1 MNASGP
7 TIEVSKSIC
16 RILDSERASL
26 AEAITAR
33 QYEAQPELAARYGDA
48 GRTKCL
54 EDAKY
59 HLSYLVDAVAASS
72 ASLFSDYI
80 AWAKVMLSARGIP
93 AADLSRNVVI
103 MQQVV
108 REKLSAELA
117 PVIDEYFE
125 AALNQLPSVSDDLV
139 TSFEETRPHSA
150 LAKNFL
156 KLLLKGERHVAS
168 RLILDAVDSG
178 VEVRDIYLHVFQP
191 SQQELGR
198 LWQLNQISVAQE
210 HYCTA
215 ATQLIMAQLYP
226 RIFRTAKNG
235 RKIIATSVGGELHE
249 IGVRIIADFFEM
261 EGWDTYYL
269 GANSPATA
277 IVQAIADRGA
287 DVLAV
292 SATMTFH
299 IRAVEKLISAVRASA
314 ETNTVKIMVGGYPF
328 NIEPELWKRV
338 GADAYAADAAEAIA
352 VASRL

>member
-1 MNASGP
+1 MNGSGP
-7 TIEVSKSIC
+7 KAEVSKNIC
-16 RILDSERASL
+16 RILDSERAPL

-33 QYEAQPELAARYGDA
+33 QYEAQPELAARYGRA
-48 GRTKCL
+48 GRAKCV
-54 EDAKY
+54 EDANY
-59 HLSYLVDAVAASS
+59 HLSYLADAVAASS

-80 AWAKVMLSARGIP
+80 AWAKVMLSTRGIP
-93 AADLSRNVVI
+93 AMDLSRNVVI
-103 MQQVV
+103 MHEVV
-108 REKLSAELA
+108 RERLPAELA

-125 AALNQLPSVSDDLV
+125 AALNQLPAVSDDLA
-139 TSFEETRPHSA
+139 TLFEDTRPHTA

-156 KLLLKGERHVAS
+156 KQLLIGERHVAS

-178 VEVRDIYLHVFQP
+178 VDVKDIYLHVFQP

-226 RIFRTAKNG
+226 RIFRTTKNG
-235 RKIIATSVGGELHE
+235 RKIIATSVSGELHE

-269 GANSPATA
+269 GANSPTNA

-314 ETNTVKIMVGGYPF
+314 KTNTVKIMVGGYPF
-328 NIEPELWKRV
+328 NVEPELWKRI
-338 GADAYAADAAEAIA
+338 GADAYAADASEAIA